1 MESLLSLKG
10 KFMNLAQVLSDKAR
24 TFGPKTAIR
33 FCEQDRS
40 FTDLNRQVKKAAGVL
55 MDLNIRK
62 GDRVA
67 LLLPKGLDFIE
78 LYLAVLSLGAI
89 ALPLNPGYRA
99 EEILYFLSDSES
111 SLVVIHSEKYNEL
124 APVLN
129 QIPSPQFLFLDKEI
143 PDVLCYPRL
152 LEKSTV
158 IKEPS
163 YPTLG
168 EDTAMLC
175 YTSGTT
181 GRSKGA
187 MITHENLIQNMK
199 ALQRAWHW
207 TDRDK
212 LLHVLPLFHIHGLA
226 VALHGAFYAGST
238 IIMEE
243 RFDPY
248 ETWRILEEERCTM
261 LMAVPT
267 IYQRLSQAWET
278 LERKPNLKA
287 VKLFI
292 SGSAPLPEP
301 LFYRFKEQTRHTL
314 LERYGMTETGMIAS
328 NPYDSDLR
336 KVKSVGYPLE
346 GVAIRVV
353 GKNSLDV
360 TPGEVGEVWIKGN
373 NVFKGYWKQPEKT
386 AESFEE
392 GWFKSGDLGY
402 QDPEDNLRFYLEGR
416 GKELII
422 TGGFNVYPKE
432 IENILED
439 HAAVQESAVF
449 GLAHEDFGEQVTA
462 AVVLKEGV
470 SLESLEL
477 IDFCKTRLAG
487 YKCPKKIFFRS
498 GLPRNSMGKLQKHLL
513 QKEYDS
519 VN

>member
-1 MESLLSLKG
+1 
-10 KFMNLAQVLSDKAR
+10 MNLTQILLQKAR
-24 TFGPKTAIR
+24 AYGPKTAVHFR
-33 FCEQDRS
+33 KQDTS
-40 FTDLNRQVKKAAGVL
+40 FDDLDRQVKKAAGVL
-55 MDLNIRK
+55 MDLNIHK

-67 LLLPKGLDFIE
+67 LLLPKGLEFIE

-89 ALPLNPGYRA
+89 ALPLNPGYRP
-99 EEILYFLSDSES
+99 EEILYFLSDSGS

-124 APVLN
+124 VSVLK
-129 QIPSPQFLFLDKEI
+129 QIPSLQFIIMDKEI
-143 PDVLCYPRL
+143 PNGLCYPRL
-152 LEKSTV
+152 LKKSMV

-163 YPTLG
+163 YPTQG
-168 EDTAMLC
+168 EDVALLC

-199 ALQRAWHW
+199 ALNQAWRW

-212 LLHVLPLFHIHGLA
+212 LLHVLPLFHIHGLT
-226 VALHGAFYAGST
+226 VALQGGLYAGST
-238 IIMEE
+238 IIMKE

-248 ETWRILEEERCTM
+248 EAWTILEEKRCTM

-278 LERKPNLKA
+278 LEIKPNLEA
-287 VKLFI
+287 VRVFI

-301 LFYRFKEQTRHTL
+301 LFNSFKEQTGHTL

-328 NPYDSDLR
+328 NPFDSELR
-336 KVKSVGYPLE
+336 KVKSVGYPLD
-346 GVAIRVV
+346 GVTIRVV
-353 GKNSLDV
+353 GKNNQDV

-402 QDPEDNLRFYLEGR
+402 QDPDDNLRLYLSGR
-416 GKELII
+416 AKELII
-422 TGGFNVYPKE
+422 TGGENVYPKE

-449 GLAHEDFGEQVTA
+449 GLSHEDLGEQVTA
-462 AVVLKEGV
+462 AVVLKEGF
-470 SLESLEL
+470 SLEALEL

-487 YKCPKKIFFRS
+487 YKCPKKIFFRFA
-498 GLPRNSMGKLQKHLL
+498 LPRNNMGKLQKHLL
-513 QKEYDS
+513 QKEYS
-519 VN
+519 